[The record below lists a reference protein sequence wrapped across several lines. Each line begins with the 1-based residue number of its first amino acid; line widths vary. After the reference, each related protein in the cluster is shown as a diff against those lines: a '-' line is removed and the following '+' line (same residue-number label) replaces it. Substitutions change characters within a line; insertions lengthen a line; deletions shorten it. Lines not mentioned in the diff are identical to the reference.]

1 VDMLGVNNRNLKTFE
16 QSIQTSFDLAAL
28 IPDDFVKV
36 SESGISKVE
45 TVKELRKVGYKGFLM
60 GENFM
65 KEENPAEALSKFIIG
80 LK

>member
-1 VDMLGVNNRNLKTFE
+1 
-16 QSIQTSFDLAAL
+16 
-28 IPDDFVKV
+28 
-36 SESGISKVE
+36 
-45 TVKELRKVGYKGFLM
+45 LRKVGYKGFLM